1 MPPEE
6 THERMPTRLAL
17 LIAALVF
24 LVAVVQFGV
33 IGIAFERLGL
43 DERSAWLLLMTTL
56 FGSMV
61 NLPLFSVPAQA
72 PPEDS
77 PVERLRRQW
86 GLPKQPFTGRT
97 VVAVNVGG
105 AVTPVAFS
113 LYLISHTPLGLAE
126 VVPAVGVVTAVA
138 YLTSSPIPGV
148 GIGMPIFVAP
158 LTAAAVAMSIDPA
171 HAAPLAYIGGTL
183 GVLIG
188 ADLLR
193 LRAIGRLGAP
203 VAAIGGAGT
212 FDGIF
217 LTGIL
222 AVLLA

>member
-1 MPPEE
+1 MPG
-6 THERMPTRLAL
+6 RIAL
-17 LIAALVF
+17 LIAAFVV
-24 LVAVVQFGV
+24 LVAVVQLGV

-61 NLPLFSVPAQA
+61 NVPLFSVPAEA
-72 PPEDS
+72 PPDDS
-77 PVERLRRQW
+77 PIERLRRQW
-86 GLPKQPFTGRT
+86 GLPEQPFTGRT
-97 VVAVNVGG
+97 IVAVNLGG
-105 AVTPVAFS
+105 AVTPAAFCV
-113 LYLISHTPLGLAE
+113 YLIMHTPLNLYE
-126 VVPAVGVVTAVA
+126 VMPAVAIVSAVA
-138 YLTSSPIPGV
+138 YVTSAPIPGV
-148 GIGMPIFVAP
+148 GIGMPFLVAP
-158 LTAAAVAMSIDPA
+158 LTAAAVAMSINPE
-171 HAAPLAYIGGTL
+171 HAAALAYIGGTL

-193 LRAIGRLGAP
+193 LGAIGRLGAP

>member
-1 MPPEE
+1 MPSG
-6 THERMPTRLAL
+6 RLLL

-24 LVAVVQFGV
+24 LVAFVQLGV
-33 IGIAFERLGL
+33 IGVAFERLDL

-56 FGSMV
+56 LGSMV
-61 NLPLFSVPAQA
+61 NLPLYSVPAEA
-72 PPEDS
+72 P
-77 PVERLRRQW
+77 ERDPRADRMRRW
-86 GLPKQPFTGRT
+86 LGLPELPFTGRT

-105 AVTPVAFS
+105 AVTPAAFS
-113 LYLISHTPLGLAE
+113 IYLMTHTPLN
-126 VVPAVGVVTAVA
+126 PAQVALGVGAVAAVA
-138 YLTSSPIPGV
+138 YLTSGPVRGV
-148 GIGMPIFVAP
+148 GIAMPFLVAP
-158 LTAAAVAMSIDPA
+158 LTAAAAAMLIDPE
-171 HAAPLAYIGGTL
+171 HAAPLAYISGTL

-193 LRAIGRLGAP
+193 LPAIGKLGAP

-217 LTGIL
+217 LSGIL

>member
-1 MPPEE
+1 VPSG
-6 THERMPTRLAL
+6 RAAL
-17 LIAALVF
+17 LIAALIV
-24 LVAVVQFGV
+24 LVAFVQLGV

-43 DERSAWLLLMTTL
+43 DERSAYLLLMTTL
-56 FGSMV
+56 FGSLI
-61 NLPLFSVPAQA
+61 NLPLFSVRAKA
-72 PPEDS
+72 AVEEFPP
-77 PVERLRRQW
+77 ERLRRMF

-97 VVAVNVGG
+97 IVAVNVGG
-105 AVTPVAFS
+105 ALTPVAFCI
-113 LYLISHTPLGLAE
+113 YLITHTPLGFAE
-126 VVPAVGVVTAVA
+126 VATAVGAVTLVA
-138 YLTSSPIPGV
+138 YLTSTPIPGV
-148 GIGMPIFVAP
+148 GIGMPFLVAP
-158 LTAAAVAMSIDPA
+158 LTAAATAMLINPA

-193 LRAIGRLGAP
+193 LGSIRKLGAP
-203 VAAIGGAGT
+203 VAAVGGAGT

>member
-1 MPPEE
+1 MPSG
-6 THERMPTRLAL
+6 RLAL
-17 LIAALVF
+17 LIAALAV
-24 LVAVVQFGV
+24 LIAVVQLGV

-43 DERSAWLLLMTTL
+43 DERSAYLLLMTTL
-56 FGSMV
+56 FGSLI
-61 NLPLFSVPAQA
+61 NLPLFSVRAEAQA
-72 PPEDS
+72 DEFPP
-77 PVERLRRQW
+77 ERLRRMF

-105 AVTPVAFS
+105 ALTPVAFCI
-113 LYLISHTPLGLAE
+113 YLFTHTPLDMAE
-126 VVPAVGVVTAVA
+126 VAMAVTTVSAVA
-138 YLTSSPIPGV
+138 YMTSSPIPGV
-148 GIGMPIFVAP
+148 GIAMPFLVAP
-158 LTAAAVAMSIDPA
+158 LTAASVALLISPD
-171 HAAPLAYIGGTL
+171 HAAPLAYVGGTL

-193 LRAIGRLGAP
+193 LGAISKLGAP

-217 LTGIL
+217 LTGVL